1 MKNQDQNNNE
11 FKKKAELK
19 GFHDLKK
26 LDEFIQF
33 SLEKFKL
40 VDPMKKLYDATK
52 NDANSIVSHKSTIP
66 DLVIWNKTFNK
77 NECFYD
83 ADITKDNPF
92 PRFQFYLRIKG
103 TKNDKDKKNNKE
115 KNKNKKFKK
124 KDINENEKKDKNKKK
139 ENEIKNL
146 NQLLNNNNNQNEMN
160 KIVSKMKE
168 IGINGDIKD
177 SEKIIPQ
184 DLEYLDD
191 LTKKTEKKNEQEKEN
206 EYENF
211 NEMDLNKI
219 FNEKEDLDDNQ
230 DNKEFNLEQM
240 NPMNHFKMSK
250 NDFFNQ
256 NNDEQKQ
263 ILTN

>member
-52 NDANSIVSHKSTIP
+52 NDANSIISHKSTIP

-83 ADITKDNPF
+83 ADITNDNPF

-124 KDINENEKKDKNKKK
+124 KDINENEKKEKSKKK
-139 ENEIKNL
+139 ENESKNL
-146 NQLLNNNNNQNEMN
+146 NQLLNNNNQNDMN

-168 IGINGDIKD
+168 IGINGDIKY
-177 SEKIIPQ
+177 S
-184 DLEYLDD
+184 
-191 LTKKTEKKNEQEKEN
+191 
-206 EYENF
+206 
-211 NEMDLNKI
+211 
-219 FNEKEDLDDNQ
+219 
-230 DNKEFNLEQM
+230 
-240 NPMNHFKMSK
+240 
-250 NDFFNQ
+250 
-256 NNDEQKQ
+256 
-263 ILTN
+263 